1 MNYQQRDAIV
11 AASLVRLDE
20 VLSAGEALGYW
31 KATQR
36 RQPDEG
42 NTWRFGDVVT
52 PDGLTFTLSGG
63 SWGREGQI
71 TCSVALINGPHGL
84 RSSPTDVLR
93 YQQAKPEA
101 SCSYT
106 RSAEAIAK
114 DLHRRVIASPEGIE
128 VARLVRE
135 RLDKLLEQHAAL
147 RRHVAALEAMG
158 YEFRRLGQDE
168 TYKAAGWHRGD
179 DPSPRDV
186 EVDYT
191 GRVTFSLCVGVE
203 TLPAVRL
210 LMQGRPD

>member
-1 MNYQQRDAIV
+1 MNYDHRKTV
-11 AASLVRLDE
+11 EAASLVRLEE
-20 VLSAGEALGYW
+20 VLSAGEALGFW
-31 KATQR
+31 KATAR

-71 TCSVALINGPHGL
+71 TCGVGYINGPHGL
-84 RSSPTDVLR
+84 RSGPSDVLR

-114 DLHRRVIASPEGIE
+114 DLYRRVVASPEGAE
-128 VARLVRE
+128 VARLVRD

-158 YEFRRLGQDE
+158 YEFRRMSADE
-168 TYKAAGWHRGD
+168 TYKAAGWHRGEG
-179 DPSPRDV
+179 PAPRDV

-191 GRVTFSLCVGVE
+191 GRVTFSLTVGVE
-203 TLPAVRL
+203 TLPAI
-210 LMQGRPD
+210 